1 MRVRR
6 KIEIFEAGEKNP
18 GGEKDLLKTIR
29 EGSPPLELQL
39 RRFFCRI
46 QSLENC
52 VLTSDEV
59 DSEKFFF

>member
-29 EGSPPLELQL
+29 EISPPLELQL
-39 RRFFCRI
+39 RRFFVEFNLWKI
-46 QSLENC
+46 
-52 VLTSDEV
+52 V
-59 DSEKFFF
+59 F